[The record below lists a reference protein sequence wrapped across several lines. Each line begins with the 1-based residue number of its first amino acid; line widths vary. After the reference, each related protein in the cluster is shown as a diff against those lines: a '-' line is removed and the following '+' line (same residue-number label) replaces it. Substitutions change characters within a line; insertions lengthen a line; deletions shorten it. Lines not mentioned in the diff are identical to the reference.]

1 MQTASSPAVL
11 RTGVYPL
18 LINGEERQ
26 GAAGLQFEVGNP
38 STGRPLAQVAE
49 ADAQDVDA
57 AVRAAQHAFD
67 THWRHTSA
75 RQRSRLL
82 RKLADALEKRSEQ
95 MAWLEAWNVGR
106 PISLTRGSLKTMLE
120 GIEYIAGVS
129 QGIGGQTLNV
139 ADTHIVN
146 FTLREPFGVV
156 GLILPWNY
164 PLTLTISKLM
174 PVLAAG
180 NTAVI
185 KASEIT
191 PLSSVELGAAIL
203 EAGFP
208 PGVINIVHGPGAT
221 VGQALVDHPLVEKI
235 SFTGGTAT
243 GKAIYRSAAE
253 RIKRVTLELGGK
265 SPLIVFDDADLDAAA
280 VVALQDVSR
289 NTGQICVACTRLL
302 VHERVAEAFTEK
314 LRDAYARI
322 RIGLPD
328 DPQTQMGPLV
338 NRAQQERVQRYIE
351 IGREEQA
358 RPETMQDLTARPE
371 LQDGSFAAPTLF
383 LHGHR
388 QMRVAQEEIFGPVQV
403 LLPFRDE
410 EDAVHIANDSRYGLA
425 GVVYTR
431 DTGRAMRMCKALQI
445 GNLAINDPIK
455 ASADAPFGGFKES
468 GLGKERGLD
477 AILENTQVKNV
488 RFSMR

>member
-1 MQTASSPAVL
+1 MPTEAIL
-11 RTGVYPL
+11 RSGIYPL
-18 LINGEERQ
+18 LIDGEERA
-26 GAAGLQFEVGNP
+26 GASGRSFAVENP
-38 STGRPLAQVAE
+38 SKGTPLATVSE
-49 ADAQDVDA
+49 ADASDVDA
-57 AVRAAQHAFD
+57 AVRAAQRAFD
-67 THWRHTSA
+67 THWSKTSA
-75 RQRSRLL
+75 RERSRLL
-82 RKLADALEKRSEQ
+82 RKLSDALERRLEQ
-95 MAWLEAWNVGR
+95 LAWLETWNVGR
-106 PISLTRGSLKTMLE
+106 PITLTRASLATMLD
-120 GIEYIAGVS
+120 GIDYVAGVS

-139 ADTHIVN
+139 ADTSVIN

-156 GLILPWNY
+156 ALILPWNY

-191 PLSSVELGAAIL
+191 PLSSVELGAAVL

-253 RIKRVTLELGGK
+253 RVKRVTLELGGK
-265 SPLIVFDDADLDAAA
+265 SPLIVFADADLDAA
-280 VVALQDVSR
+280 VGVALQDVTK

-302 VHERVAEAFTEK
+302 VEAPVADAFVDK
-314 LRDAYARI
+314 LRQAYRAI
-322 RIGLPD
+322 RIGLPE
-328 DPQTQMGPLV
+328 DPATEMGPLV
-338 NRAQQERVQRYIE
+338 SRAQFDRVNRYIA

-358 RPETMQDLTARPE
+358 APESLVDLSGRDE
-371 LQDGSFAAPTLF
+371 LREGYFVPPTLF
-383 LHGHR
+383 TQAR
-388 QMRVAQEEIFGPVQV
+388 NDMRVAQDEIFGPAQAVIR
-403 LLPFRDE
+403 FE
-410 EDAVHIANDSRYGLA
+410 GEDQAARIANDSRFGLA

-431 DTGRAMRMCKALQI
+431 DAGRAMRMAQALKI
-445 GNLAINDPIK
+445 GNIAINNPIK
-455 ASADAPFGGFKES
+455 ATADAPFGGFKES
-468 GLGKERGLD
+468 GLGKERGID

-488 RFSMR
+488 RFSVR

>member
-1 MQTASSPAVL
+1 MRPTSIL
-11 RTGVYPL
+11 RTGTYPL
-18 LINGEERQ
+18 LIDGDER
-26 GAAGLQFEVGNP
+26 GAASGLSFSVGNP
-38 STGRPLAQVAE
+38 STGSTLAHVAE
-49 ADAQDVDA
+49 AGSEDVDA
-57 AVRAAQHAFD
+57 AVQAAQRAFY
-67 THWRHTSA
+67 THWRKTSA
-75 RQRSRLL
+75 RERSRLL
-82 RKLADALEKRSEQ
+82 RKLAQALEGRREQ
-95 MAWLEAWNVGR
+95 LSWLETWNVGR
-106 PISLTRGSLKTMLE
+106 PITTTRASMGAMLD
-120 GIEYIAGVS
+120 GIDYVAGVS

-139 ADTHIVN
+139 ADTSVIN

-156 GLILPWNY
+156 ALILPWNY

-185 KASEIT
+185 KASEVT
-191 PLSSVELGAAIL
+191 PLSTVELGAAIL

-265 SPLIVFDDADLDAAA
+265 SPLIVFDDADLDAA
-280 VVALQDVSR
+280 VGVALQDITR
-289 NTGQICVACTRLL
+289 NTGQICIACTRLL
-302 VHERVAEAFTEK
+302 VQRGIADAFADK
-314 LRDAYARI
+314 LRDACSRV

-328 DPQTQMGPLV
+328 DPATQMGPLV
-338 NRAQQERVQRYIE
+338 SRAQLDRVNGYLDL
-351 IGREEQA
+351 GRDEGASPLPMACLQGRA
-358 RPETMQDLTARPE
+358 DLRNGYFVP
-371 LQDGSFAAPTLF
+371 PTLF
-383 LHGHR
+383 TTA
-388 QMRVAQEEIFGPVQV
+388 QNAMRVSQEEIFGPVQA
-403 LLPFRDE
+403 LIPFSDE
-410 EDAVHIANDSRYGLA
+410 EDAVRLANDSRFGLA

-431 DTGRAMRMCKALQI
+431 DAARAMRLCQALQI
-445 GNLAINDPIK
+445 GNLAINNGIK
-455 ASADAPFGGFKES
+455 ATVDAPFGGYKES
-468 GLGKERGLD
+468 GLGKERGID